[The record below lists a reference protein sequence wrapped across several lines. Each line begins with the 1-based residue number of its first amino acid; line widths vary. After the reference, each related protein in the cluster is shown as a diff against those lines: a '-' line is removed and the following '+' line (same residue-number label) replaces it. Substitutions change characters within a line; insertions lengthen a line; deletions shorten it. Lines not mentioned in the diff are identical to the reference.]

1 MRSKVIQSL
10 NWLKATSSNSIFN
23 PNRNH
28 YRAIVVGLLMLQIG
42 IVAIVWYVNRRA

>member
-1 MRSKVIQSL
+1 MNSKVTQSF
-10 NWLKATSSNSIFN
+10 NWLKDTSSNSIFN

-28 YRAIVVGLLMLQIG
+28 YRAIVIGLLLLQIG